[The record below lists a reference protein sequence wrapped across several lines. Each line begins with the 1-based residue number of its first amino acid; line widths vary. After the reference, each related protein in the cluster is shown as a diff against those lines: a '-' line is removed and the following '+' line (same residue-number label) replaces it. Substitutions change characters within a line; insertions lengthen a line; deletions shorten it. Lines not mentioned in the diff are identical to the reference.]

1 MTQLPKSQKEIA
13 SQTAEQLQTS
23 KAKVEEFEKLLFKAL
38 RSFLVSPDKKNR
50 IVMHYFGVFDFS
62 FKKAVSELRNTK
74 YSSTNNNFL
83 YELYQKWWKADDA

>member
-1 MTQLPKSQKEIA
+1 M
-13 SQTAEQLQTS
+13 QTS

-38 RSFLVSPDKKNR
+38 RSFLVNPDKKNR

-62 FKKAVSELRNTK
+62 FKKAIAELRNTT

-83 YELYQKWWKADDA
+83 YELYQKWWKADND